1 MKHHRCFH
9 DFIILSTIP
18 HFVSLYYTYEDS
30 CYTAVVMI
38 ATMSSILWHMS
49 RESSKQLLYLDYSC
63 ATLLCLYEIYKS
75 QDIWFVVVTSNLG
88 LLVINKSM
96 DLLSKYKILR
106 YSIGHS
112 IYHVIS
118 CCKTFYIASYSTS

>member
-1 MKHHRCFH
+1 MNRSCF

-18 HFVSLYYTYEDS
+18 HFMSLYYTYKDIY
-30 CYTAVVMI
+30 YTTVVMA
-38 ATMSSILWHMS
+38 ATTSSILWHTS
-49 RESSKQLLYLDYSC
+49 RESSKELLYLDYSC
-63 ATLLCLYEIYKS
+63 ATLLCFYEIYNS
-75 QDIWFVVVTSNLG
+75 PNISFVITANFG

-106 YSIGHS
+106 YGIGHS

-118 CCKTFYIASYSTS
+118 CCKTFYIAKNNC

>member
-1 MKHHRCFH
+1 MNRSCF

-18 HFVSLYYTYEDS
+18 HFMSLYYTYTDIW
-30 CYTAVVMI
+30 YTTVI
-38 ATMSSILWHMS
+38 ITATTSSILWHTS
-49 RESSKQLLYLDYSC
+49 RESSKELLYLDYSC
-63 ATLLCLYEIYKS
+63 ASLLCLYEIYNS
-75 QDIWFVVVTSNLG
+75 PNISFVITANLG

-118 CCKTFYIASYSTS
+118 CCKTFYIASYSTTS